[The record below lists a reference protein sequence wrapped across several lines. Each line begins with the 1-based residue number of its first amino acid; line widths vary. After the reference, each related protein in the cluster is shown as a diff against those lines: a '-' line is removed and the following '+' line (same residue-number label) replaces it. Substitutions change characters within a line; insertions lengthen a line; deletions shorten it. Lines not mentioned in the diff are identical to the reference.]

1 MKSIRNFFRKYI
13 PVPALVL
20 YIICIFSAGLHAA
33 FLSNREFAD
42 FFNRY
47 ISSCVRAALA
57 YITGWIPFSFAE
69 SIVITL
75 PITAALL
82 VWGGIRAIN
91 RDIVVSWR
99 YIASLAA
106 AVTMFY
112 TLFVFGF
119 AAGYRGSTLAD
130 KLDIERRKVSAEELY
145 RTAEILR
152 EKTEAELDDISFIYG
167 GESVMP
173 WSLSEMSSHLNDAYE
188 KVCGK
193 YDFVPKLHSNV
204 KAIALSEPMTYTH
217 ISGVYT
223 YYTGEANI
231 NINFPDYTL
240 PYTAAHELSHQ
251 RGIAPEN
258 EANFMAF
265 LVCMESDEPYI
276 RYSGYIGMLEYVLN
290 ALYSAD
296 SELYY
301 NFMYYTDMRIRCEMS
316 SYNKFY
322 EKYRKSVAS
331 TVSNAINNTYLKSQG
346 QSDGTKSYGMVVD
359 LAVAYYIPAGSVQEN
374 ETTVEN
380 AS

>member
-1 MKSIRNFFRKYI
+1 M
-13 PVPALVL
+13 L
-20 YIICIFSAGLHAA
+20 YIICICSAGLHIA
-33 FLSNREFAD
+33 FLNSSAFAD
-42 FFNRY
+42 AFNRY
-47 ISSCVRAALA
+47 ISSCVRAVLA
-57 YITGWIPFSFAE
+57 YITGWIPFSLAE

-75 PITAALL
+75 PVIAALL
-82 VWGGIRAIN
+82 IWGGIRAIK
-91 RDIVVSWR
+91 RDYDSSWR

-106 AVTMFY
+106 VV
-112 TLFVFGF
+112 TLFYSLFVLGF

-130 KLDIERRKVSAEELY
+130 KLEIERRRVSAQELY
-145 RTAEILR
+145 DTALILR
-152 EKTEAELDDISFIYG
+152 EKTEAELDNIDFIYG
-167 GESVMP
+167 GSSVMP
-173 WSLSEMSSHLNDAYE
+173 YSISEMNDRLNDSYAVICE
-188 KVCGK
+188 KYG
-193 YDFVPKLHSNV
+193 FIPRLRSNV

-265 LVCMESDEPYI
+265 LVCIESDDAYI
-276 RYSGYIGMLEYVLN
+276 RYSGYIGMLEYVMN

-301 NFMYYTDMRIRCEMS
+301 SFVYYTDMRIRHEIS
-316 SYNKFY
+316 AYNSFY

-331 TVSNAINNTYLKSQG
+331 TVSGAINNTYLKSQG

-359 LAVAYYIPAGSVQEN
+359 LAVAYYIPNSDTSVQ
-374 ETTVEN
+374 
-380 AS
+380 